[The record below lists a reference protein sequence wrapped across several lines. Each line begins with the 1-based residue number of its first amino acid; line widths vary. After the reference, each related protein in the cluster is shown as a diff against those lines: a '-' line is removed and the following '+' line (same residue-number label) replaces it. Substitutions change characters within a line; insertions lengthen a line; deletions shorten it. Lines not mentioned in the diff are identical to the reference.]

1 MTSDSPL
8 SVLLEDPDSSAL
20 ITDVDGT
27 LCRIV
32 GRPERAVV
40 PARARTSLGTLAER
54 LEVVACV
61 SGRPVEV
68 VSRMVDV
75 PSLTYIGN
83 HGLELIEPGGSA
95 PVVELDSEDAA
106 LSSTFIREHDSPFW
120 VSAGIRVEDKGPIQA
135 LHWRGADERTEA
147 TVHEIADLAAASGL
161 DIHWGRKVRE
171 IRPPGMEGK
180 AGAVESV
187 LEGGAIRPVALAGE
201 DRTDLEAAIRWL
213 EMKEAGQIDQLV
225 LVAVSSTEGPL
236 ELVELADVV
245 VDDPDRWL
253 EMLQDL
259 AG

>member
-1 MTSDSPL
+1 MTSEPTL
-8 SVLLEDPDSSAL
+8 SVLLDDPDSSAL

-40 PARARTSLGTLAER
+40 PARARAALETLAER
-54 LEVVACV
+54 IGVVSCV

-83 HGLELIEPGGSA
+83 HGLEVIEPGSSR
-95 PVVELDSEDAA
+95 VVELDPAEVGLTAE
-106 LSSTFIREHDSPFW
+106 FVRRHDSPFW

-161 DIHWGRKVRE
+161 DIHWGRKVME

-180 AGAVESV
+180 AGAVESL
-187 LEGGAIRPVALAGE
+187 LEGGVIRSVAFAGD
-201 DRTDLEAAIRWL
+201 DRTDLEAAIRL
-213 EMKEAGQIDQLV
+213 KEMKEAGEIDRLI
-225 LVAVSSTEGPL
+225 LIAVSSTEGPP
-236 ELVELADVV
+236 ELVEIADVV

-253 EMLQDL
+253 DMLQDL
-259 AG
+259 AA